1 MPLKPVSV
9 SQLNSYIKRIL
20 ATDPILS
27 NVSVKGEISNLT
39 KHSSGHWYFTL
50 KDETSRINCFL
61 PAERVSGL
69 RFDISEGMELIVYGS
84 VSVYE
89 RGGSYSVYVRDIDVQ
104 GEGSLK
110 IAFENLRRKLEAEG
124 LFDPDV
130 KRPIPEF
137 PKRIGVLTS
146 PTGAAVHD
154 IITTVK
160 RRNPL
165 VDVLIYPCI
174 VQGPEAAV
182 SIVNGLAEMNRLFPD
197 LDVIIAG
204 RGGGSAED
212 LWCFN
217 EESVARA
224 IRASE
229 IPVISAVGHEVDF
242 TIADFAADLR
252 GATPTAAAEL
262 AVPHMAALIDTLQL
276 YTPQRL
282 YQNLQTGFE
291 NYGLSLQRL
300 RDSVENSIRSRIRE
314 AESKL
319 ELLKND
325 ADLSN
330 PMNVLDKGYAMAKK
344 GGEWV
349 ERAAAFAKG
358 DSLDLRFKDGTLV
371 CLVQEVTIHE

>member
-61 PAERVSGL
+61 PADRVFGL

-174 VQGPEAAV
+174 VQGPEAAA
-182 SIVNGLAEMNRLFPD
+182 SIVNGLAEMNKLFPD

-314 AESKL
+314 AESRL